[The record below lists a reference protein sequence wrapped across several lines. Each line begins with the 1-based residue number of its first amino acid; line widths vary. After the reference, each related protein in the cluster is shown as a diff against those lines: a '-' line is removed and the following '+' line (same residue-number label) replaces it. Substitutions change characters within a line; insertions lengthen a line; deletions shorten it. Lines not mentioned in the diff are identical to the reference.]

1 MEMTFIKEF
10 EDYKELVSHRIE
22 EPNVFHSEREHWEFE
37 FSNGLGASVIRG
49 ATTYGGR
56 EGLFELAVMEDGRVC
71 YDTPITDDVMG
82 WLPVEGV
89 ISILDKI
96 RDLKKT
102 DDGWE

>member
-1 MEMTFIKEF
+1 MTFIKEF
-10 EDYKELVSHRIE
+10 EDYKELVGHRIE
-22 EPNVFHSEREHWEFE
+22 EPNVFCSEREHWEFE
-37 FSNGLGASVIRG
+37 FANGLGASVIRG

-82 WLPVEGV
+82 HLPVVGV

-102 DDGWE
+102 DDGWK

>member
-10 EDYKELVSHRIE
+10 VDYKELVNHRIE
-22 EPNVFHSEREHWEFE
+22 EPNVFCSEREHWEFE
-37 FSNGLGASVIRG
+37 FPNGLGASVIRG

-71 YDTPITDDVMG
+71 YDTPITDDVIG
-82 WLPVEGV
+82 YLTVVGV

>member
-10 EDYKELVSHRIE
+10 VDYKELVNHRIE
-22 EPNVFHSEREHWEFE
+22 EPNMFCSEREHWEFE
-37 FSNGLGASVIRG
+37 FPNGLGASVIRG
-49 ATTYGGR
+49 ATTYGGG

-71 YDTPITDDVMG
+71 YDTPIADDVIG
-82 WLPVEGV
+82 YLPVVGV
-89 ISILDKI
+89 TSILDKI

>member
-1 MEMTFIKEF
+1 METTYIKEF
-10 EDYKELVSHRIE
+10 EDYKELVSHTIE
-22 EPNVFHSEREHWEFE
+22 EPNAFCLEREHWEFE

-82 WLPVEGV
+82 YLPVVGV

>member
-1 MEMTFIKEF
+1 MEMTYINEF
-10 EDYKELVSHRIE
+10 KDYKELVSYSVE
-22 EPNVFHSEREHWEFE
+22 EPSVFCSEREQWKFE

-56 EGLFELAVMEDGRVC
+56 GGLFELAVMENGRLC
-71 YDTPITDDVMG
+71 YDTPITDDVIG
-82 WLPVEGV
+82 YLTVAGV

-102 DDGWE
+102 DNGWE

>member
-1 MEMTFIKEF
+1 MEMTYIKEF

-22 EPNVFHSEREHWEFE
+22 EANVFCLEREHWEFE
-37 FSNGLGASVIRG
+37 FFNGLGASVIRG
-49 ATTYGGR
+49 ATTYGGS
-56 EGLFELAVMEDGRVC
+56 EGLFELAVMEDERVC
-71 YDTPITDDVMG
+71 YDTPIADDVIG
-82 WLPVEGV
+82 YLPVIGV